1 MASIIIDNVSN
12 LNHKQIRDIFDV
24 NRLGSVK
31 QVTIL
36 PEYNP
41 ECKQTINKAY
51 ILIEEWYDTESAF
64 HFIKEAQTARGSIM
78 HCINNNFCIVKQ
90 IKPTIYHND
99 NFKSKWTQ
107 RFENIAKQE
116 FLLLEEEYCREI
128 ETRRETRETETET
141 RETETEV
148 KIPLTY
154 DGLMQ
159 WHQKEE
165 RENHFQ
171 RDAIY

>member
-1 MASIIIDNVSN
+1 MSSIIIDNASS
-12 LNHKQIRDIFDV
+12 LNHEQIRDIFDV

-64 HFIKEAQTARGSIM
+64 HFIKETQTARGSVM
-78 HCINNNFCIVKQ
+78 HCTNNNFCIVKQ
-90 IKPTIYHND
+90 TKPTEFHKAD
-99 NFKSKWTQ
+99 FKSKWTQ
-107 RFENIAKQE
+107 RFENLAKQQ
-116 FLLLEEEYCREI
+116 FLLLEQEFQREQQEEDQAEKA
-128 ETRRETRETETET
+128 EA
-141 RETETEV
+141 
-148 KIPLTY
+148 KFPLTY

-159 WHQKEE
+159 WHQKEA
-165 RENHFQ
+165 RENQ
-171 RDAIY
+171 DKKYLVEESIY